1 MTDQSDRRAPI
12 TARVIEID
20 AADEIARPRP
30 IGPQVIATERTEP
43 VTPTERSVVV
53 AAPPPVRRRD
63 GVITFGLASVAVFF
77 VGWLAVDAA
86 AWISAAFERSAP
98 LGVMAAV
105 AISAGVAGAGAVI
118 ARELG
123 SLFRLKNVETIHRRF
138 ADQHVAPADARRAI
152 ADVLAVVPRERETA
166 AAIESFQRQVQLH
179 HSTAQQIEILSRTVM
194 KPLDHR
200 AEAHVRTAVLRA
212 FGITAISPTAL
223 TDAVFFLACG
233 VRMVRGIAA
242 SYGHRPTAAT
252 TIHLL
257 RRLVLEAGKLGAVDI
272 ASASLVQHLGG
283 AVTERLATSAADA
296 LYASYRMARLG
307 IIVMDLCSTDSVPG
321 KRCSERDVAGRQR
334 GPAPLGSPT
343 RLSGRRPYGG
353 PSSRLADLTGDAWSL
368 TVAAGTRRV
377 PHGRL
382 IGKTFCNL
390 SSGIELIGWDVTKGI
405 TMNMAYTH
413 TGSAAEPAKAAA
425 RETSSDEMLIERI
438 AQGDQLAMRT
448 LFGRH
453 RVALYRW
460 LLRLV
465 RDEALAED
473 LLSDVFLD
481 VWRQAAAFE
490 ARSSVSTWLL
500 AIARYKALS
509 ARRRR
514 TDAELD
520 DKVAATVADPADNPE
535 VVLEKK
541 DRAVQLRQSLASLS
555 PEHGEVIDLVYYHD
569 KSVKEVAEIVGV
581 AEATVKTRMFYARR
595 KLAEMVG
602 AA

>member
-1 MTDQSDRRAPI
+1 
-12 TARVIEID
+12 
-20 AADEIARPRP
+20 
-30 IGPQVIATERTEP
+30 
-43 VTPTERSVVV
+43 
-53 AAPPPVRRRD
+53 
-63 GVITFGLASVAVFF
+63 
-77 VGWLAVDAA
+77 
-86 AWISAAFERSAP
+86 
-98 LGVMAAV
+98 
-105 AISAGVAGAGAVI
+105 
-118 ARELG
+118 
-123 SLFRLKNVETIHRRF
+123 
-138 ADQHVAPADARRAI
+138 
-152 ADVLAVVPRERETA
+152 
-166 AAIESFQRQVQLH
+166 
-179 HSTAQQIEILSRTVM
+179 
-194 KPLDHR
+194 
-200 AEAHVRTAVLRA
+200 
-212 FGITAISPTAL
+212 
-223 TDAVFFLACG
+223 
-233 VRMVRGIAA
+233 
-242 SYGHRPTAAT
+242 
-252 TIHLL
+252 
-257 RRLVLEAGKLGAVDI
+257 
-272 ASASLVQHLGG
+272 
-283 AVTERLATSAADA
+283 
-296 LYASYRMARLG
+296 
-307 IIVMDLCSTDSVPG
+307 
-321 KRCSERDVAGRQR
+321 
-334 GPAPLGSPT
+334 
-343 RLSGRRPYGG
+343 
-353 PSSRLADLTGDAWSL
+353 
-368 TVAAGTRRV
+368 
-377 PHGRL
+377 L

-390 SSGIELIGWDVTKGI
+390 SSGIELIGWDVTMGI

-473 LLSDVFLD
+473 LLSEVFLD

-514 TDAELD
+514 ADAELD

-581 AEATVKTRMFYARR
+581 AEATVKTRMFYARK
-595 KLAEMVG
+595 KLAELV
-602 AA
+602 AAA